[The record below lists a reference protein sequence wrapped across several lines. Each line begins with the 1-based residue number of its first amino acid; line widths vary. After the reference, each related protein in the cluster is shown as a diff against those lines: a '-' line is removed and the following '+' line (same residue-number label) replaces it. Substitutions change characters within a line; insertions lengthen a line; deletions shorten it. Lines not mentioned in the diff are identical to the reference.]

1 MRFGRSVTCGER
13 CFFAAVGG
21 EIDIGDRVA
30 FNTNVHVN
38 ASLGKHI
45 RIGNDVLIG
54 PNVVLRSADHRFER
68 IDVPIRNQGHVAGEI
83 VIEDDVWIG
92 ANVVIVSGVR
102 VGRGAVLAAGAIVTS
117 DVAPRTVVGGVPARL
132 IKSRG
137 GKPE

>member
-38 ASLGKHI
+38 ASLGKRI

-83 VIEDDVWIG
+83 LIEDDVWIG

-117 DVAPRTVVGGVPARL
+117 DVAPLTVVGGVPARL

-137 GKPE
+137 EKPE